1 MGLWSDIS
9 GGRSPL
15 LCHFFPWAS
24 LVAQSVK
31 HLPAM
36 WETWVRSLGRK
47 DTPGEGNGNPL
58 QHSCLE
64 NLMGRGAWWATVYR
78 ITKSRTRLSDSR
90 FLLFLVSGTWL
101 QLVPGLSVH
110 THHTQPIHTPGLPGA
125 LPPPPHTHTHTHTGE
140 GMCSVLKSE
149 VCLLGEEVCEPRAR
163 LRASQAPGGWTPG
176 VGLVLAQPGRGL

>member
-1 MGLWSDIS
+1 MVGEGSSGWWPELRCGSVWALMGPSGDSGLGPWSDIG

-15 LCHFFPWAS
+15 LCQFLPWAS
-24 LVAQSVK
+24 LEAQSVK

-58 QHSCLE
+58 QRSCLE
-64 NLMGRGAWWATVYR
+64 NLVDRGAWWAPVYR
-78 ITKSRTRLSDSR
+78 ITKSWTRLSDSR

-110 THHTQPIHTPGLPGA
+110 THHTPGLCVTPTST
-125 LPPPPHTHTHTHTGE
+125 HTHTHTHKQRP
-140 GMCSVLKSE
+140 VLRPQK
-149 VCLLGEEVCEPRAR
+149 
-163 LRASQAPGGWTPG
+163 
-176 VGLVLAQPGRGL
+176 

>member
-1 MGLWSDIS
+1 MWALMGPSGDPGLGLWSDIG

-110 THHTQPIHTPGLPGA
+110 THHTQLIHTPELPGA
-125 LPPPPHTHTHTHTGE
+125 LPPPPHTHTQARACAPSSKVKCVCWAR
-140 GMCSVLKSE
+140 MCVSPGHGSE
-149 VCLLGEEVCEPRAR
+149 PLRPLVDGPLG
-163 LRASQAPGGWTPG
+163 
-176 VGLVLAQPGRGL
+176 